1 MSKILLV
8 RVGADQ
14 SMGGGQWN
22 GPVNPTTGEFV
33 YVAIPESRNVLKG
46 HERPYSSPELLGALQ
61 SFEITP
67 PLHLRDRHMHLDP
80 DFEHCTYG
88 DQGQRA
94 IQLRQLA
101 RGDTIIFY
109 AGLRA
114 SGHDRLVYAL
124 IGQITVAKLQDA
136 KDIGDREMNA
146 HTRRDPITPD
156 DLVIFGDT
164 ETSGRYER
172 CIRFGEWRNGAYRVR
187 SDLLD
192 VWGGLTVNDGWLQRS
207 VRLPSFKNPDNFLAW
222 LYLQEPKL
230 VRRNNPD
237 WGVIREKR

>member
-1 MSKILLV
+1 MNKILLV

-14 SMGGGQWN
+14 SKGGGHWN
-22 GPVNPTTGEFV
+22 GPVNPTTGEFA

-67 PLHLRDRHMHLDP
+67 PPHLRDRHMHLDP

-94 IQLRQLA
+94 TQLRQLA
-101 RGDTIIFY
+101 RGDAIIFY

-136 KDIGDREMNA
+136 KDIGDRDMNA

-156 DLVIFGDT
+156 DLVILGDT
-164 ETSGRYER
+164 EKSGRYER
-172 CIRFGEWRNGAYRVR
+172 CICFGEWRNGAYRVR

-192 VWGGLTVNDGWLQRS
+192 AWGGLTVNDGWLQRS
-207 VRLPSFKNPDNFLAW
+207 VRLPSFKNPGKFLAW

-230 VRRNNPD
+230 VRRNNPV
-237 WGVIREKR
+237 WSVIREKR